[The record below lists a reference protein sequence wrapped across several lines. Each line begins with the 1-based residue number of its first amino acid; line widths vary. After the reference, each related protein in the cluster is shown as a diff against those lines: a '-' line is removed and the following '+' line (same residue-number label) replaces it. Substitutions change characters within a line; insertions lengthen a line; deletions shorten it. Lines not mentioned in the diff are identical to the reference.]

1 MRAAHSM
8 GMTSIVSSTDLL
20 VIVPSRLAAA
30 CSELADVS
38 ILALP
43 VEIPRFQIK
52 QHWHERFH
60 HEPGNRWLRSVVAD
74 LFQDRRVPAAIPG

>member
-1 MRAAHSM
+1 M
-8 GMTSIVSSTDLL
+8 GMTSIVANTDLL

-38 ILALP
+38 ILPLP
-43 VEIPRFQIK
+43 VEMPKFQIK

-60 HEPGNRWLRSVVAD
+60 HDPGNRWLRGLIAD
-74 LFQDRRVPAAIPG
+74 LFQDRRAHLLTAA